1 MFLEKLKPLENHQV
15 KRQFYLFCLVPVF
28 HEQLNSPIPTPLTAT
43 YLNTYLS
50 FCYLCAMEKTKF
62 TVTAALPYANGPL
75 HLGHVAGVYLPA
87 DIFVRFLRAN
97 NHDVAFI
104 CGSDEHGAAIT
115 LRAKKEGITPREIV
129 DKYNKVIGDS
139 FRDFGISFD
148 IFHRTSDPLHIE
160 TAQEFFKVLE
170 KNGKFIE
177 ETTEQYFDEEFQQ
190 FLADRYITGDCPN
203 CGNAGAYGDQCEK
216 CGTALSPTDLKNPIS
231 ILSGKTPVLKST
243 SHWFLPMD
251 RHEEWLRTWIKEGIL
266 DGKQQHDPK
275 TWRNQ
280 VIGQCLSWIDGGLR
294 PRAMTRDL
302 DWGVP
307 VPLPNADGKVL
318 YVWLDAPIG
327 YISATKQWAADNGK
341 DWKDYWCNED
351 RKLVHFIG
359 KDNIVF
365 HAIIFPILLKD
376 HGGFILPDNVP
387 AYEFLNLEG
396 DKFSTSRNW
405 AVWLHEY
412 LERHPEKIDELK
424 YTLTAIAPETKDA
437 EFTWKEYQAR
447 VNNELADIL
456 GNFINRALVLTQKY
470 YEGAVPALGELT
482 PEDEAVLAEM
492 KAIPERIAKL
502 VYQYK
507 LRDAQAEAMQLAR
520 IGNKYLADNEPWK
533 LVKTDAK
540 RVETIMHIALQ
551 ITANLGLVL
560 DPFLPATAAK
570 IRGFMQI
577 ENQDWNAAGSLL
589 VTAGHRTEAP
599 SILFQK
605 IDDAFVEAEV
615 AHLEASQPQAQTN
628 YPPQK
633 DETSFD
639 DFTKME
645 IRLGT
650 IVDAIRVPKADKLL
664 QLTVNTGI
672 DTRTIVSGIA
682 EHYAPEE
689 VIGKTVAVLMNLA
702 PRKIRGVESQ
712 GMILMAENAEG
723 QLSFM
728 IPEKGFEA
736 GGEIR

>member
-1 MFLEKLKPLENHQV
+1 MN
-15 KRQFYLFCLVPVF
+15 
-28 HEQLNSPIPTPLTAT
+28 NSK
-43 YLNTYLS
+43 Y
-50 FCYLCAMEKTKF
+50 

-97 NHDVAFI
+97 GNDVAFI

-115 LRAKKEGITPREIV
+115 LRAKKEGITPKEIV
-129 DKYNKVIGDS
+129 DKYNKIIGDA
-139 FRDFGISFD
+139 FQQFGITFD
-148 IFHRTSDPLHIE
+148 IFHRTSSELHIE

-170 KNGKFIE
+170 EKGKFIQ

-203 CGNAGAYGDQCEK
+203 CSSPGAYGDQCEK
-216 CGTALSPTDLKNPIS
+216 CGSALSPTDLKNPVS
-231 ILSGKTPVLKST
+231 TLSGKTPILKNT

-251 RHEEWLRTWIKEGIL
+251 KHEEWLRPWIKEGML
-266 DGKQQHDPK
+266 DGVQQHDPK
-275 TWRNQ
+275 QWRNQ

-307 VPLPNADGKVL
+307 VPLKDAEGKVL

-327 YISATKQWAADNGK
+327 YISATKQWALDNGK
-341 DWKDYWCNED
+341 NWKDYWCD
-351 RKLVHFIG
+351 DSRKLVHFIG

-412 LERHPEKIDELK
+412 LERYPTKIDELK

-470 YEGAVPALGELT
+470 YDGVVPDRGVLT
-482 PEDEAVLAEM
+482 PEDEQVLTAM
-492 KAIPERIAKL
+492 KAIPSAIATA
-502 VYQYK
+502 VFQYK

-533 LVKTDAK
+533 LIKTDPERVKT
-540 RVETIMHIALQ
+540 IMNIALQ

-560 DPFLPATAAK
+560 DPFLPETAAK
-570 IRGFMQI
+570 IRAFMNTKTQPWSVAGNDLI
-577 ENQDWNAAGSLL
+577 AAGH
-589 VTAGHRTEAP
+589 VTNAP
-599 SILFQK
+599 TILFQK
-605 IDDAFVEAEV
+605 IEDEFVANEV
-615 AHLEASQPQAQTN
+615 ALLAASQTATTTAAN
-628 YPPQK
+628 PQK
-633 DETSFD
+633 AETTFD
-639 DFTKME
+639 DFSNMD

-650 IVDAIRVPKADKLL
+650 IEAAIKVPKADKLL

-672 DTRTIVSGIA
+672 DTRTIISGIA
-682 EHYAPEE
+682 EHYSPEE
-689 VIGKTVAVLMNLA
+689 VVGKTVAVLMNLA

-712 GMILMAENAEG
+712 GMILMAENEEG
-723 QLSFM
+723 KLSFM
-728 IPEKGFEA
+728 IPEKGFSA